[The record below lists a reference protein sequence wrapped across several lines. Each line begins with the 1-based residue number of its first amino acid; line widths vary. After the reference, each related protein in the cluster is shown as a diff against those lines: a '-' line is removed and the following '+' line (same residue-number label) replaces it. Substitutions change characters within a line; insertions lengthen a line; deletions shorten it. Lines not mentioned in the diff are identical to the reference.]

1 MADGRMT
8 EMLIRIAKTII
19 FKGSET
25 LQFAFAASELT
36 KRYTASTGFIMT

>member
-1 MADGRMT
+1 MVDGRMA

-19 FKGSET
+19 LKGFET
-25 LQFAFAASELT
+25 LQLAFAVSELT

>member
-1 MADGRMT
+1 MADGRMA

-19 FKGSET
+19 LKGFEI
-25 LQFAFAASELT
+25 LQLAFAVSKLT